1 MNTKKTMCCPVC
13 FKIKNGAGQWID
25 CDIDPTE
32 QNPSLTI
39 MASCPDCTK
48 AKSLRK
54 RMTLQ
59 LHHKLW
65 KKLRDLQ
72 TDGKITSIH
81 STVIQL
87 LWGFVNGKGKK
98 HT

>member
-1 MNTKKTMCCPVC
+1 MNSKKTIYCSIC

-25 CDIDPTE
+25 CDIDPMQ
-32 QNPSLTI
+32 QNPALMTMST
-39 MASCPDCTK
+39 CPACLKTK
-48 AKSLRK
+48 ALRK

-72 TDGKITSIH
+72 TDGKIASIH

-87 LWGFVNGKGKK
+87 LWRFVNGKRS
-98 HT
+98 